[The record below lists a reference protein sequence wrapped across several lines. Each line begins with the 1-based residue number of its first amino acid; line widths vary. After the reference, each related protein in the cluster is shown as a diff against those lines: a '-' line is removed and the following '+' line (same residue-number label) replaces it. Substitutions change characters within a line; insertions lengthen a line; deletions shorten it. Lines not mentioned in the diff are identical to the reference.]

1 MNPVSESMTA
11 GESGTAVAEDQVPS
25 RGLGAWQALYLPER
39 AGDTELTV
47 LADGASVD
55 RAMALARTCENARFF
70 LSATDADQKA
80 RVEALVQQE
89 GLGNFEALAEPLGEL
104 GRNGRRYDLVLAR
117 GEFEEA
123 SAAAR
128 YLDELRSVMKSDG
141 ALHLS
146 LPGRYGRCGI
156 EMLQRLAGLIGMES
170 EAEMRELLTAV
181 ARNAASNEAER
192 EEIERWS
199 ENRQLMGELRRPPV
213 VSFTVGEALS
223 LLEDSSLYLQHLF
236 PQAHYLARV
245 SLLMATPELVNDVEA
260 LPAAEQYAL
269 MELYRGD
276 IASHELIVCASES
289 VRARRE
295 ICFEGQ
301 DWLGYVPVR
310 NPEVEVVADEGREDY
325 CEARLRWARHS
336 YPEITALLSAIQI
349 VLLNCLDDQR
359 DLRQVMEQAGLGEDE
374 EAVSY
379 VKNFFASLWRMDYV
393 WFETPTARE
402 VEAPDQLSSS

>member
-1 MNPVSESMTA
+1 MNPVTESMTA
-11 GESGTAVAEDQVPS
+11 GESGTAAAEDQVPS

-70 LSATDADQKA
+70 LSATDGTQKA
-80 RVEALVQQE
+80 RVEALVQEE
-89 GLGNFEALAEPLGEL
+89 GLANFEALAEPLGEL
-104 GRNGRRYDLVLAR
+104 GRSGRRYDLVLAR
-117 GEFEEA
+117 GEFDAA

-128 YLDELRSVMKSDG
+128 YLDDLRSVMKSDG
-141 ALHLS
+141 VLHLS
-146 LPGRYGRCGI
+146 VPGRYGRCGI
-156 EMLQRLAGLIGMES
+156 EILQRLAGLIGMES
-170 EAEMRELLTAV
+170 EAEVRELLIAV

-223 LLEDSSLYLQHLF
+223 LLEASSLYLQRLF

-245 SLLMATPELVNDVEA
+245 SRLMATPELLKDVEA
-260 LPAAEQYAL
+260 LPAAKEYAL

-289 VRARRE
+289 ARARRE
-295 ICFEGQ
+295 ICFEGE

-310 NPEVEVVADEGREDY
+310 NPEVEVVVDEGRGD
-325 CEARLRWARHS
+325 CEARLRWARHC
-336 YPEITALLSAIQI
+336 YPEITALLSATQI
-349 VLLNCLDDQR
+349 VLLNSLDDQR
-359 DLRQVMEQAGLGEDE
+359 DLRQVMELAGLGADE
-374 EAVSY
+374 GAVSY

-393 WFETPTARE
+393 WFETPSARD
-402 VEAPDQLSSS
+402 VEAPDRLSSS

>member
-1 MNPVSESMTA
+1 
-11 GESGTAVAEDQVPS
+11 
-25 RGLGAWQALYLPER
+25 
-39 AGDTELTV
+39 
-47 LADGASVD
+47 
-55 RAMALARTCENARFF
+55 MALARTCENARFF
-70 LSATDADQKA
+70 LSATDANQKA
-80 RVEALVQQE
+80 RVEALVEQE
-89 GLGNFEALAEPLGEL
+89 GLGNFETLTEPLGEL
-104 GRNGRRYDLVLAR
+104 GRGGRRYDLVLAR

-123 SAAAR
+123 SAAAC
-128 YLDELRSVMKSDG
+128 YLDDLRSVMKSDG

-146 LPGRYGRCGI
+146 VPGRYGRCGI

-170 EAEMRELLTAV
+170 EAEVRELLIAV

-192 EEIERWS
+192 EEIGRWS
-199 ENRQLMGELRRPPV
+199 KNRQLMGELRRPPV

-223 LLEDSSLYLQHLF
+223 LLDDSGLYLQHLF

-295 ICFEGQ
+295 IGFEGQ

-310 NPEVEVVADEGREDY
+310 NPEVEVVADEGRGD

-336 YPEITALLSAIQI
+336 YPEITALLSATQI
-349 VLLNCLDDQR
+349 VLLNSLDDQR
-359 DLRQVMEQAGLGEDE
+359 DLRQVMEVAGLGADE
-374 EAVSY
+374 GAVSY
-379 VKNFFASLWRMDYV
+379 VRNFFASLWRMDYV
-393 WFETPTARE
+393 WFEIPS
-402 VEAPDQLSSS
+402 V